1 MVNMTPDQAYYIC
14 YYRKRRILELE
25 PIIITDPEYSYFY
38 AINIIKGPF
47 KKGEDIIS
55 KDSTRS
61 YQYARDIKKGRFPK
75 GEKSIIKD
83 PKLAYWYCKLIINFP
98 LEEAHPVI
106 LKSMWKED
114 YIDYLKEI
122 NYDLNKIKES
132 ELLL

>member
-1 MVNMTPDQAYYIC
+1 MTLTPEQAYYVC
-14 YYRKRRILELE
+14 YNKKRRILELE
-25 PIIITDPEYSYFY
+25 HIIITDPNWSYWY
-38 AINIIKGPF
+38 AVNVINGPF
-47 KKGEDIIS
+47 KKGEKIIS

-61 YQYARDIKKGRFPK
+61 YLYARDIKMGRFQK